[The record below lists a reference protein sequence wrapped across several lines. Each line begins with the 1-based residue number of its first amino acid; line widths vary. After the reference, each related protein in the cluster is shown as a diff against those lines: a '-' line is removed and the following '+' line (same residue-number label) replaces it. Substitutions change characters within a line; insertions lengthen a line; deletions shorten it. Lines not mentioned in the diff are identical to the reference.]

1 MKEIR
6 TFQFILALLLLGITL
21 FLLFTGTIKN
31 PLSRWVL
38 LLLSIYN
45 TITLGRSYVRSYKKK
60 QE

>member
-1 MKEIR
+1 MKKIR

-31 PLSRWVL
+31 PLSRWFL

-45 TITLGRSYVRSYKKK
+45 TITLGRNYVRSYKKK